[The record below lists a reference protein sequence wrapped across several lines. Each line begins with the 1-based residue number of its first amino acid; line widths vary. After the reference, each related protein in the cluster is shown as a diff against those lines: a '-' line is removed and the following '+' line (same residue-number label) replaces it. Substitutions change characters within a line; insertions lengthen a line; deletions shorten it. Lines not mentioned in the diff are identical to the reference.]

1 MLAAYITNLHICF
14 CHSIMRIPRKG
25 SALLFARTWN
35 LHFLCSTVIMQH
47 PSLLQT
53 VSSLTF
59 NLQIE
64 VKVGQTRPFI
74 LFLNSHQVA
83 FFPSLTKPACFPAT
97 GEHKVCLGFTTKKD
111 SSPALLD
118 AGLLLSSGHCYF
130 FIATKFGHRKDPFQ
144 LLNHRTIGWP
154 GLKRTTML
162 IQFQPPAMC
171 RVTNQQ
177 PRLPRATSSLAL
189 NASRDEASTTSSAT
203 CFSVSPPPV

>member
-83 FFPSLTKPACFPAT
+83 FFPSLTKPACFLPQ
-97 GEHKVCLGFTTKKD
+97 ESTK
-111 SSPALLD
+111 
-118 AGLLLSSGHCYF
+118 CV
-130 FIATKFGHRKDPFQ
+130 
-144 LLNHRTIGWP
+144 W
-154 GLKRTTML
+154 
-162 IQFQPPAMC
+162 
-171 RVTNQQ
+171 
-177 PRLPRATSSLAL
+177 
-189 NASRDEASTTSSAT
+189 
-203 CFSVSPPPV
+203 VSPPKRIPVLLCWMLACSYHLATAIFS